1 MCKEMR
7 NILVVDEGGQAITLC
22 IWGEYANKFDLGSD
36 EHPVLSIK
44 RATVSEY
51 GGKSLNSN
59 EDSQMVINPPHGRTK
74 QLQDWY
80 KYLPD
85 PQSITSISQVDR

>member
-1 MCKEMR
+1 MSKEMR
-7 NILVVDEGGQAITLC
+7 NIMVVDEGGLSINLC

-36 EHPVLSIK
+36 EHPVLAIK
-44 RATVSEY
+44 RANVSDY

-74 QLQDWY
+74 
-80 KYLPD
+80 
-85 PQSITSISQVDR
+85 

>member
-1 MCKEMR
+1 MRTVDVIGIVHQCGQAREKQLRNGMCKEMR

-22 IWGEYANKFDLGSD
+22 IWGEYANKFDLGSE
-36 EHPVLSIK
+36 EHPVLAIK

-59 EDSQMVINPPHGRTK
+59 EDS
-74 QLQDWY
+74 
-80 KYLPD
+80 
-85 PQSITSISQVDR
+85 